1 MSERKSGQFHADS
14 RPRSATS
21 LYQTILS
28 QIFEG
33 TLTPGTRLPTE
44 LELVGIYGVSR
55 AIVRS
60 ALQRLKS
67 DKLVVS
73 RQGAG
78 NYVAGLTHAGEY
90 VFEKL
95 DEADEAH
102 VLEIRKELERTATW
116 YAASNADQ
124 VDISRLNAIHQ
135 EFEQAANQVDV
146 DLILL
151 RRLDIE
157 FHLTIARASSNPVLS
172 DLINMLSVSSASTW
186 LKHRPFSPELRRRLA
201 QSSLREHDLI
211 LKAINLRNQ
220 ELASQA
226 MHKHVQTVDER
237 ILKLA
242 DAAPTEPP
250 KSGGDDNVSAIEPSE
265 QEPDQHAYRDLLNG
279 ILSGAIPGGGRLPRE
294 QDLASQYKI
303 SRPAIRK
310 VLQALKDDYLVH
322 SRQGSA
328 HYVTGFSTLDPPV
341 LRIPEDTAFAAV
353 FEVRMLL
360 ECLACEHAAIHA
372 DEGVLQ
378 KLATAQSGIA
388 AIIRTDHV
396 DLLNGR
402 RADIDFHATIA
413 SCSPNPLLRGLIDF
427 LMPSL
432 APNFSRWSALSF
444 EQKTEL
450 AHSSIQDHDII
461 ISAIRAREPS
471 LARLAMQQHFER
483 TTRKYR
489 AFVWVND

>member
-1 MSERKSGQFHADS
+1 MRKGQVQAEARS
-14 RPRSATS
+14 RSATS
-21 LYQTILS
+21 LYETLLS

-60 ALQRLKS
+60 ALQRLKA

-90 VFEKL
+90 VFDTL

-116 YAASNADQ
+116 HAASNADQ
-124 VDISRLNAIHQ
+124 IDLSRLNAIHE
-135 EFEQAANQVDV
+135 EFELAANQDDV

-172 DLINMLSVSSASTW
+172 DLIDLFSFSSASTW
-186 LKHRPFSPELRRRLA
+186 LKYIPFEKDLRWRLA
-201 QSSLREHDLI
+201 QSSLLEHDLI
-211 LKAINLRNQ
+211 LKAINLRNR
-220 ELASQA
+220 ELANQA
-226 MHKHVQTVDER
+226 MHKHIQSADER
-237 ILKLA
+237 VIKLA
-242 DAAPTEPP
+242 DEALTAVPGRIDENELSASEPTGHEP
-250 KSGGDDNVSAIEPSE
+250 EH
-265 QEPDQHAYRDLLNG
+265 HAYRDLLDG
-279 ILSGAIPGGGRLPRE
+279 ILKGAIPSGGRLPRE
-294 QDLASQYKI
+294 QDLASQYKV

-328 HYVTGFSTLDPPV
+328 HYVTGLSISDPPV

-372 DEGVLQ
+372 DADAIDR
-378 KLATAQSGIA
+378 LAMAQNRIAGIIQA
-388 AIIRTDHV
+388 DHV

-413 SCSPNPLLRGLIDF
+413 SCSPNSLLRGLIDF

-432 APNFSRWSALSF
+432 APNFSRWSALSVA
-444 EQKTEL
+444 QKTEL
-450 AHSSIQDHDII
+450 AHSSIQDHDVI